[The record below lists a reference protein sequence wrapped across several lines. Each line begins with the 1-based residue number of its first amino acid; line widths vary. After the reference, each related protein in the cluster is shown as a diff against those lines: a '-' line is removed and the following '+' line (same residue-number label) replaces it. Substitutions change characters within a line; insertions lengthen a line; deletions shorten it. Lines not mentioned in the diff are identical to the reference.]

1 MQIKNMSYI
10 IALAE
15 TGTLSGAGKQLGIS
29 QPTLSVFLSNLEQEL
44 GIDLFL
50 RDKKK
55 LIPTPAG
62 RIYLEA
68 ARRILATQEQTL
80 QSIRQL
86 TTAPPMEIRI
96 GVTPLRGSE
105 VASKI
110 FARFSVR
117 YPNIRLRLQ
126 EGYMQEL
133 RNMVQNGSVS
143 CSLGTCFDTESADF
157 DYITLFREEVIVAV
171 PAFHPLAHR
180 PKNTSMEF
188 PQVSPEE
195 LSDSPFILMS
205 PGSTIRAISDYIFHQ
220 AGFSPTVVFE
230 SGNNLVIRNMVRN
243 GSGIGFQPRS
253 IALMDDPNI
262 TYLSLSPRYYL
273 NLCVVTKKGTVL
285 SESERYF
292 IYLMIQNDRHVPYYT
307 LDFNEAARNI
317 WDEFHTEGGS
327 L

>member
-15 TGTLSGAGKQLGIS
+15 AGTLSAAGKQLGIS

-86 TTAPPMEIRI
+86 TTAPPIEIRI

-110 FARFSVR
+110 FARFSAR

-126 EGYMQEL
+126 EGYM
-133 RNMVQNGSVS
+133 RNCAIWYKMEWLPALSAPALTRNRQILTI
-143 CSLGTCFDTESADF
+143 SLSFG
-157 DYITLFREEVIVAV
+157 
-171 PAFHPLAHR
+171 
-180 PKNTSMEF
+180 K
-188 PQVSPEE
+188 
-195 LSDSPFILMS
+195 
-205 PGSTIRAISDYIFHQ
+205 
-220 AGFSPTVVFE
+220 
-230 SGNNLVIRNMVRN
+230 
-243 GSGIGFQPRS
+243 RS
-253 IALMDDPNI
+253 
-262 TYLSLSPRYYL
+262 LSLSRPSIRWRTAPKTPPWNSRRFHQRSCPTL
-273 NLCVVTKKGTVL
+273 PL
-285 SESERYF
+285 S
-292 IYLMIQNDRHVPYYT
+292 L
-307 LDFNEAARNI
+307 
-317 WDEFHTEGGS
+317 
-327 L
+327 

>member
-15 TGTLSGAGKQLGIS
+15 AGTLSGAGKQLGIS

-55 LIPTPAG
+55 LLPTPAG

-68 ARRILATQEQTL
+68 ARRILATQELTL

-110 FARFSVR
+110 FARFSAR

-133 RNMVQNGSVS
+133 RNMVQNGMAS

-157 DYITLFREEVIVAV
+157 DYITLFREEVIVAI
-171 PAFHPLAHR
+171 PAGAP
-180 PKNTSMEF
+180 
-188 PQVSPEE
+188 PQNHLHGIPTGITRGAVR
-195 LSDSPFILMS
+195 LSLYS
-205 PGSTIRAISDYIFHQ
+205 Y
-220 AGFSPTVVFE
+220 E
-230 SGNNLVIRNMVRN
+230 SGQYHPGHLGLYIP
-243 GSGIGFQPRS
+243 SGRFFSYRGI
-253 IALMDDPNI
+253 
-262 TYLSLSPRYYL
+262 
-273 NLCVVTKKGTVL
+273 
-285 SESERYF
+285 
-292 IYLMIQNDRHVPYYT
+292 
-307 LDFNEAARNI
+307 
-317 WDEFHTEGGS
+317 
-327 L
+327 

>member
-15 TGTLSGAGKQLGIS
+15 AGTLSAAGKQLGIS

-105 VASKI
+105 VVSKI
-110 FARFSVR
+110 FARFSAR
-117 YPNIRLRLQ
+117 YPDVELIPYEASSERMVELLLNGELDFAIINLTSDHPLLEYHLLYEDYMVAVVAADHPVCKKMGPSSTDDDPVLIDLKEFNGERFILQ
-126 EGYMQEL
+126 KPEQSSRHYTDLAIAHDHAEPGSIFLLENLESSAQLAAEGYGISFNFYQYMRRFHYPKPVRCFRIGGSTEKTIYSIVTLKGKHTIAPMQEL
-133 RNMVQNGSVS
+133 
-143 CSLGTCFDTESADF
+143 
-157 DYITLFREEVIVAV
+157 
-171 PAFHPLAHR
+171 
-180 PKNTSMEF
+180 
-188 PQVSPEE
+188 
-195 LSDSPFILMS
+195 
-205 PGSTIRAISDYIFHQ
+205 
-220 AGFSPTVVFE
+220 
-230 SGNNLVIRNMVRN
+230 
-243 GSGIGFQPRS
+243 IGLIKQF
-253 IALMDDPNI
+253 A
-262 TYLSLSPRYYL
+262 
-273 NLCVVTKKGTVL
+273 
-285 SESERYF
+285 
-292 IYLMIQNDRHVPYYT
+292 
-307 LDFNEAARNI
+307 
-317 WDEFHTEGGS
+317 
-327 L
+327 

>member
-15 TGTLSGAGKQLGIS
+15 AGTLSGAGKQLGIS

-55 LIPTPAG
+55 LLPTPAG

-110 FARFSVR
+110 FARFSAR

-133 RNMVQNGSVS
+133 RNMVQNGMAS

-180 PKNTSMEF
+180 PKTTSMEF

-230 SGNNLVIRNMVRN
+230 SGNTLVIRNMVRN

-253 IALMDDPNI
+253 IALMDDPDI
-262 TYLSLSPRYYL
+262 AYLSLSPRYFL
-273 NLCVVTKKGTVL
+273 NLCVVVKKGTVL

-292 IYLMIQNDRHVPYYT
+292 IYLMIQNDLHVSYYT
-307 LDFNEAARNI
+307 PDFNEAARNI
-317 WDEFHTEGGS
+317 WNEFHTEGGA

>member
-15 TGTLSGAGKQLGIS
+15 AGTLSAAGKQLGIS

-86 TTAPPMEIRI
+86 TTAPPIEIRI

-110 FARFSVR
+110 FARFSAR

-133 RNMVQNGSVS
+133 RNMVQNGMAS

-188 PQVSPEE
+188 PQVS
-195 LSDSPFILMS
+195 
-205 PGSTIRAISDYIFHQ
+205 
-220 AGFSPTVVFE
+220 
-230 SGNNLVIRNMVRN
+230 
-243 GSGIGFQPRS
+243 GIGFQPRS
-253 IALMDDPNI
+253 TALMDDPDI
-262 TYLSLSPRYYL
+262 AYLSLSPRYYL

-292 IYLMIQNDRHVPYYT
+292 IYLMIQNDFHVPYYT
-307 LDFNEAARNI
+307 PDFNEAARNI